1 MKKISIASLLC
12 AALMSFTCSKT
23 PNGDEPNGGNGN
35 EPGNEP
41 GTETTIKSVT
51 LSSDRNVIKCDGTDG
66 ATFSLVADD
75 GTVITEGIEFF
86 DNNMNAVTLKN
97 GKFTAEKAGEYT
109 FWAAYKT
116 FNSNQITI
124 KAINADI
131 PAPAADP
138 NRQKQAL

>member
-12 AALMSFTCSKT
+12 AAVMCFSCGEA
-23 PNGDEPNGGNGN
+23 PNE
-35 EPGNEP
+35 
-41 GTETTIKSVT
+41 ETTINNVT
-51 LSSDRNVIKCDGTDG
+51 LSSDRNVIKCDGIDASTLVLVDDEGKVVTD
-66 ATFSLVADD
+66 
-75 GTVITEGIEFF
+75 GIEFY

-97 GKFTAEKAGEYT
+97 GKFTADEAGEYT
-109 FWAAYKT
+109 IWAAYKT

-138 NRQKQAL
+138 KPA